1 MSFAKVTIVGNLGRD
16 PESRYLQSGTL
27 VVSFTIA
34 AQGRWRRDQEQTT
47 TWFRVSAFGEQAERL
62 ATMVE
67 RGYIKK
73 GRMLYVEGQLEQT
86 SFTGNDGQQ
95 RQSLEVNLSDWQF
108 IGGGRDG
115 QQGQQGGNQGQQG
128 GNFGGGNQGGNFGG
142 GNQNQGNSNQ
152 DSGSNYGGSNYGNE
166 FPSGDESDINDVPF

>member
-16 PESRYLQSGTL
+16 PESRYLQTGTL

-34 AQGRWRRDQEQTT
+34 AQGRRRRDQEPTT

-62 ATMVE
+62 ANMVE

-73 GRMLYVEGQLEQT
+73 GTFLYVEGQLEQT

-95 RQSLEVNLSDWQF
+95 RQSLEVNMSDWQF
-108 IGGGRDG
+108 ISSGRQDQQRGGES
-115 QQGQQGGNQGQQG
+115 QGG
-128 GNFGGGNQGGNFGG
+128 GNFGGGNQPG
-142 GNQNQGNSNQ
+142 GNQGGYSQS
-152 DSGSNYGGSNYGNE
+152 SGSSYGGSDYGND
-166 FPSGDESDINDVPF
+166 FPTGDDPSDMNEVPF

>member
-1 MSFAKVTIVGNLGRD
+1 MSFAKITIVGNLGRD

-27 VVSFTIA
+27 VVSFSMA

-47 TWFRVSAFGEQAERL
+47 TWFNISAFGDQAERL

-73 GRMLYVEGQLEQT
+73 GSLLYVEGQFEVRPYQ
-86 SFTGNDGQQ
+86 SSDGQA
-95 RQSLEVNLSDWQF
+95 RTSNDVNLTDWQF
-108 IGGGRDG
+108 IGSRDG
-115 QQGQQGGNQGQQG
+115 QQQGQQGGNQG
-128 GNFGGGNQGGNFGG
+128 NFGGGGNQGGGYSG

-152 DSGSNYGGSNYGNE
+152 DSGSQYGGSDYGNQ
-166 FPSGDESDINDVPF
+166 FPSGDDQGDMNDVPF